1 MAREVTLDTVES
13 PELQKVSLDKPPKQS
28 YTEPEKGEDPS
39 APDEEEP
46 FVDPV
51 RDESLLIMQDYIKML
66 GPEPVTARA
75 ATQDAATP

>member
-1 MAREVTLDTVES
+1 MEVTLDTVES
-13 PELQKVSLDKPPKQS
+13 SELQKVSLDKPPKQS
-28 YTEPEKGEDPS
+28 YAEPEDGEDPS

-51 RDESLLIMQDYIKML
+51 RDEALLIMQDYIKML

-75 ATQDAATP
+75 ATKDAATP